1 MAARPLHRF
10 LRVSRGTL
18 RRLTPRRGIA
28 RKIMLGYVIPL
39 VVLLVAGLLIPVFV
53 WGYTAR
59 FRGEFAARRELVSRV
74 SVLVHAGYDVAEAEW
89 NYQRYGAASFREQ
102 QGDARRIY
110 QERRLEIQTW
120 FEGHDAPRLF
130 LAFNEADAAF
140 TAWDRRGHRT
150 EAGFV
155 RARKLFELFDAQVQN
170 EQSSYEPYYQ
180 TAEAARWIALVLFPL
195 LALISALWVGRSIA
209 LSITAP
215 LADLARVAELLE
227 QDALTEFTL
236 PRDGDSDD
244 ELGDLRRAFRRM
256 TQAVLQ
262 REQALETR
270 SEALAA
276 TSRRFESV
284 LNATNDGIA
293 LLSREGIFTLVN
305 PRFAGLFGME
315 PSDLLNT
322 SFSRM
327 GPRLLSLFKAGDRE
341 EARQRLR
348 ELLRHPDEVAD
359 ETYALARP
367 LPRVLR
373 LFSAPV
379 EDADGFVGR
388 IVVLRDVTRE
398 TEADR
403 LKSEFASTVSHEL
416 RTPLTAISGN
426 VALLLDGK
434 AGPLTDDQ
442 REFLSLTRSSAER
455 LTDLINEMLDLS
467 RLESGGLPMRR
478 IPVDCGPIVGQ
489 AVRTLEEQARLRELS
504 LTAVIPEGLPAA
516 QADPDRL
523 AQVMLN
529 LISNALKYTPAG
541 GKVVVRVAEEDG
553 WLSFK
558 VSDTGIG
565 IEPEERT
572 QLFSKF
578 FRANNSTT
586 RSIGGTGLG
595 LAISKAIIDQLGGRI
610 WVESTPRI
618 GSTFAFVLPLATETT
633 PPTVHA
639 PRKPEGLRRLALL
652 VHDQTAILHRLN
664 HMLSHQGLIV
674 SAAATPSEA
683 LRRARG
689 LRPDAVLLPAFTTAF
704 DAFQL
709 LRELRA
715 DTTTE
720 RLMVLLYTVH
730 PIGNTL
736 ELGDALAVAPLHKV
750 GTALSQLRTAPA
762 SRNRPL
768 VVLGS
773 ETLARSAR
781 LALPRHADTALLWCQ
796 SVEELTTKLGP
807 LCPLALVCDTASLD
821 TRALGSA
828 VRSLNERHAG
838 LRIPLLFL
846 GDFGTRTRALVPQ
859 ASGPVSLEHLAET
872 IQEAMA
878 AAL

>member
-1 MAARPLHRF
+1 MAARPLHHF

-18 RRLTPRRGIA
+18 RRLTPRKGIA
-28 RKIMLGYVIPL
+28 RKIMLGYLVPL
-39 VVLLVAGLLIPVFV
+39 IVLLVAGLLIPVFV
-53 WGYTAR
+53 WAYTAR
-59 FRGEFAARRELVSRV
+59 YRGEYVARKELVSRV
-74 SVLVHAGYDVAEAEW
+74 SVLVHAGSDVDEAEQ
-89 NYQRYGAASFREQ
+89 NLRRYQAISFRQQ
-102 QGDARRIY
+102 QGEARRIY
-110 QERRLEIQTW
+110 QERRFEIQTW
-120 FEGHDAPRLF
+120 FESHEAPRLF
-130 LAFNEADAAF
+130 TLFTQADEAF
-140 TAWDRRGHRT
+140 TLWDRRSNRNA
-150 EAGFV
+150 AGFIPV
-155 RARKLFELFDAQVQN
+155 KKLFDLLDLQVKN
-170 EQSSYEPYYQ
+170 EQSAYEPYYQ
-180 TAEAARWIALVLFPL
+180 TAEAARWLAIIVFPL
-195 LALISALWVGRSIA
+195 LALISALWIGRSIA
-209 LSITAP
+209 LSITTP
-215 LADLARVAELLE
+215 LAALSNAAELLE
-227 QDALTEFTL
+227 RDALTELALFEE
-236 PRDGDSDD
+236 GDSDD
-244 ELGDLRRAFRRM
+244 ELGELRRAFRRM
-256 TQAVLQ
+256 TQAVVQ
-262 REQALETR
+262 REQTLETR

-276 TSRRFESV
+276 TGRRLESV

-293 LLSREGIFTLVN
+293 LLSQEGVFTLVN
-305 PRFAGLFGME
+305 PRFAALFGME
-315 PSDLLNT
+315 ASELLGT

-327 GPRLLSLFKAGDRE
+327 GPRLLSLFKSGDRE
-341 EARQRLR
+341 IARQRLR
-348 ELLRHPDEVAD
+348 ELLRTPNETAE
-359 ETYALARP
+359 ETYSLARP

-373 LFSAPV
+373 LFSTPV
-379 EDADGFVGR
+379 EDAEGFIGR

-426 VALLLDGK
+426 VALLLDEK

-442 REFLSLTRSSAER
+442 REFLTLTRSSAER

-478 IPVDCGPIVGQ
+478 IPVDCAPVIQQ

-504 LTAVIPEGLPAA
+504 LMAVIPENLPLA

-541 GKVVVRVAEEDG
+541 GRVVVRAAEEEG
-553 WLSFK
+553 WLSIK

-565 IEPEERT
+565 IEPEERA

-578 FRANNSTT
+578 FRADNSTT
-586 RSIGGTGLG
+586 RNIGGTGLG

-618 GSTFAFVLPLATETT
+618 GSTFAFILPLANENTLVV
-633 PPTVHA
+633 PPA
-639 PRKPEGLRRLALL
+639 RRKPEGLRRLALL
-652 VHDQTAILHRLN
+652 IHDQTPILHRLN
-664 HMLSHQGLIV
+664 HSLSQQGMIV
-674 SAAATPSEA
+674 SAAATREEA

-689 LRPDAVLLPAFTTAF
+689 LRPDTLLLPAFTTAF

-715 DTTTE
+715 DPTTE
-720 RLMVLLYTVH
+720 RLMVLLYTAS

-736 ELGDALAVAPLHKV
+736 ELGDTLAVAPLHKI

-768 VVLGS
+768 VVLGL
-773 ETLARSAR
+773 EPLARSAR
-781 LALPRHADTALLWCQ
+781 LALPQHSDTALLWCE
-796 SVEELTTKLGP
+796 SVEELVTKLGP
-807 LCPLALVCDTASLD
+807 LCPLALVCDTTQLD
-821 TRALGSA
+821 TRTLGSA
-828 VRSLNERHAG
+828 VRNLHERHAG
-838 LRIPLLFL
+838 QRIPLLFL
-846 GDFGTRTRALVPQ
+846 GDFGPRTRSLVPQ
-859 ASGPVSLEHLAET
+859 GSGPVPLEHLAET